1 MLLPSFRSAKVVFD
15 AFFYSVLF
23 HISDFPTFR
32 SKFFST
38 QFLEKRNLRAN
49 HLDCHRG
56 ASLGLADH
64 APRR

>member
-1 MLLPSFRSAKVVFD
+1 VFD